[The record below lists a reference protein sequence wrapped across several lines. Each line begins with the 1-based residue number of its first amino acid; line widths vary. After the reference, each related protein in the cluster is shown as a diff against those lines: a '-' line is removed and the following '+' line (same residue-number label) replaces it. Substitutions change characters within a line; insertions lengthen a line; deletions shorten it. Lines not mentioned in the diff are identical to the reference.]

1 MKNLFSILLVM
12 AIAIGS
18 QAQTFTTTN
27 SGGGFR
33 VDSGTSTGEY
43 FEVDGQKFEMFT
55 TSKGSRYIKCESMA
69 KQTSYAVWIGTETEF
84 EFEGRTVY
92 QSKKGSYC
100 IYKISANSGN
110 PYPVWLTVL
119 ED

>member
-18 QAQTFTTTN
+18 QAQTFTTTS
-27 SGGGFR
+27 SGGFD
-33 VDSGTSTGEY
+33 VESGTLTSETITI
-43 FEVDGQKFEMFT
+43 DGQVFDLYE
-55 TSKGSRYIKCESMA
+55 TSSGSLYVKCISPR
-69 KQTSYAVWIGTETEF
+69 TGNGYAVWIGAETEF
-84 EFEGRTVY
+84 DFEGRTVY
-92 QSKKGSYC
+92 QSRKGSYC